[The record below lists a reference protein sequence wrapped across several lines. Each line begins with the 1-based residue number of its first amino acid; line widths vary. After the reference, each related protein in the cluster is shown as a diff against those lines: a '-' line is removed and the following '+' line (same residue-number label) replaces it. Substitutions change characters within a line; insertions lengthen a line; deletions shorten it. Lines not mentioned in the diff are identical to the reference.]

1 MVQCFS
7 FGVCLAAWAQA
18 FLRFR
23 VSLLRAA
30 YARSLSN
37 QLLSPT
43 YSTFHASLC
52 ILNHYCRRFD
62 RGRLGVWDARIG
74 LSQGQGYGYV
84 GPM

>member
-18 FLRFR
+18 LLRFR

-37 QLLSPT
+37 QLLPPPILLSMPAFAS
-43 YSTFHASLC
+43 STTTAADLIGVGLGFGMHAL
-52 ILNHYCRRFD
+52 
-62 RGRLGVWDARIG
+62 A
-74 LSQGQGYGYV
+74 
-84 GPM
+84 